1 MRSLPQ
7 ANAAGDL
14 AASDPISQ
22 LAKELHSTTAF
33 RVAAC
38 WRPAATHFSKNNA
51 TASAGQSI
59 ARFVSLA
66 TQATIMRQR
75 DTFFPALS
83 TIAHSMCA
91 SGPRN
96 SRTNDVMVIS

>member
-7 ANAAGDL
+7 ANATDDL
-14 AASDPISQ
+14 APSDPISQ
-22 LAKELHSTTAF
+22 LTQELHSTRASGL
-33 RVAAC
+33 RLII
-38 WRPAATHFSKNNA
+38 THLSKNNA
-51 TASAGQSI
+51 IASAGQSI

-75 DTFFPALS
+75 DTFFPEPS
-83 TIAHSMCA
+83 TIVHSMCA